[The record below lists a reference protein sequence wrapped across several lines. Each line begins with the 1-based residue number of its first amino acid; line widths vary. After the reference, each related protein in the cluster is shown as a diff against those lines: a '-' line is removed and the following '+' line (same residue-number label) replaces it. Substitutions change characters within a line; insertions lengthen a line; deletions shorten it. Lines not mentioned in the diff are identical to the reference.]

1 MKFETHAIAG
11 FHRRPN
17 SIASSF
23 PLMSAINCGLK
34 DLLISDDIEDQGGRW
49 TLQPPIT
56 EDRRRPLFFLEIN
69 TILGTCYVGL
79 TTKNPSSRFA
89 AHGRF
94 IDNPFSPN
102 HRRSIY
108 LYIYIYNIYMKME
121 VTRNILT
128 INNTKLVNI

>member
-34 DLLISDDIEDQGGRW
+34 DLLISDDIEDQGGRR

-56 EDRRRPLFFLEIN
+56 EDRRRPLFFFGNKYN
-69 TILGTCYVGL
+69 TWNLLCGSNNEESFKSICCT
-79 TTKNPSSRFA
+79 
-89 AHGRF
+89 
-94 IDNPFSPN
+94 
-102 HRRSIY
+102 RSIH
-108 LYIYIYNIYMKME
+108 
-121 VTRNILT
+121 
-128 INNTKLVNI
+128 

>member
-49 TLQPPIT
+49 TSQPPIT
-56 EDRRRPLFFLEIN
+56 EDRRRPLFFFFGNKYN
-69 TILGTCYVGL
+69 TWNLLCGL

-108 LYIYIYNIYMKME
+108 PYKME